1 MSWLRRGVAFGAA
14 LALSVTLAACA
25 GTNPTATSGTATV
38 LRAGRVDMNAM
49 APSDL
54 RDGGELRWPL
64 DFIPDSF
71 NNYQANGTSPETDAV
86 INALMPRAFRAT
98 ADGKLLLD
106 NDYLVSATMTQSFP
120 QTITYVIQPAAT
132 WSDGTPITWRDFE
145 AQWKVLSGN
154 NPAFQAVNTVG
165 YDEIAS
171 VTRGADDKQAVVT
184 FKDNFGE
191 WQGLFNPLYPASTN
205 SNPAVFNSGWLRQVP
220 TSAGPFKFQEVNP
233 TANTVTLVRDD
244 AWWGPR
250 AKLDRIIYKVYDP
263 VKLPDGLATNDID
276 FYPIDA
282 SVDLARRARAT
293 PGVVIRQSVERSY
306 EELIFN
312 GGPGSPLAD
321 LQLRQAIAE
330 GIDRNALARRVMG
343 EIAPG
348 LRQQGN
354 HLYSYGSANYRDN
367 SDVLPYNAAKAEQDL
382 DALGWVR
389 QGDRRGKGGTPLQV
403 RLVVEAG
410 DPIGEG
416 IIAELGEQMFRIGV
430 TLVPQPVPAA
440 QQDLALQQGNFDLIE
455 EETSVSNTPLRTA
468 LPSYYQP
475 VGTDV
480 AQNYGRIYNEQIVE
494 DLGTGIEEQND
505 IQRATIGD
513 GVDQLIWTVV
523 HSLPLFPSPGAYAV
537 RDTLAN
543 FGAPGLSDIN
553 YAAIGYVE

>member
-1 MSWLRRGVAFGAA
+1 MSWLRRGVVFGTA
-14 LALSVTLAACA
+14 LAVGVTLAGCA
-25 GTNPTATSGTATV
+25 SSSPTATSGTSA
-38 LRAGRVDMNAM
+38 LHAGRLDINAM
-49 APSDL
+49 DPSEL
-54 RDGGELRWPL
+54 HDGGELRWPL

-71 NNYQANGTSPETDAV
+71 NNYQVNGTSEETDAV
-86 INALMPRAFRAT
+86 TNALMPRAFRAT
-98 ADGKLLLD
+98 PDGKLLLD
-106 NDYLVSATMTQSFP
+106 TDYLVSAKMTASFP

-145 AQWKVLSGN
+145 AQWKVLSGS
-154 NPAFQAVNTVG
+154 NPAFQAVNAVG

-171 VTRGADDKQAVVT
+171 VTRGVDDKQAVVT

-233 TANTVTLVRDD
+233 TSNTVTLVRND

-263 VKLPDGLATNDID
+263 AKLPDGLATNDID
-276 FYPIDA
+276 FYPIDS
-282 SVDLARRARAT
+282 SVDLARRART
-293 PGVVIRQSVERSY
+293 MPGVVVRQAVERTY

-321 LQLRQAIAE
+321 LQLRQVIAE
-330 GIDRNALARRVMG
+330 GIDRNAIARRAMG

-348 LRQQGN
+348 IRQQGN
-354 HLYSYGSANYRDN
+354 HLYPFGSANYRDN
-367 SDVLPYNAAKAEQDL
+367 SDVLPYNATKAEQDL

-389 QGDRRGKGGTPLQV
+389 RGDRRAKGATPLQV
-403 RLVVEAG
+403 RLVMEAG
-410 DPIGEG
+410 DSVGERVA
-416 IIAELGEQMFRIGV
+416 AELGEQMFRIGV
-430 TLVPQPVPAA
+430 TLIPQPVPAA
-440 QQDLALQQGNFDLIE
+440 QLDLALQQGNFDLVE
-455 EETSVSNTPLRTA
+455 ERSIQTNTPLRSA

-494 DLGTGIEEQND
+494 DLGNGIEELND
-505 IQRATIGD
+505 IQRVTIAD

-553 YAAIGYVE
+553 YAAIGYVG

>member
-38 LRAGRVDMNAM
+38 LHAGRVDMNAM

-416 IIAELGEQMFRIGV
+416 IVAELGEQMFRIGV